1 MRLVAASGL
10 WALPAPVT
18 VSAPRLAMCAPD
30 MPAMSYRELQQ
41 ACKAAGMPATGK
53 TETLR
58 ARLLELAQD
67 GGRAATLPSPPLPA
81 AAATSVGEQ
90 SRRVPAFTAAGAADE
105 EQLLAL
111 CLEQDPIAGLDQ
123 LARERVGGYVREL
136 LQYNRHTNVYSQS
149 AYSHLPFHVADSV
162 TLGLLISAL
171 ATSASQ
177 VLDLGSG
184 SGLPSVLIAC
194 VNPDIPVY
202 ALESK
207 SRKTRFLTQ
216 AGRALSLPLYR
227 PITAN
232 VHEFSRVTYC
242 DADFVTAK
250 AFKPLPEVAPIAAAC
265 ISASAL
271 LHVPVSEAQIREM
284 SIPETK
290 LLRQGQFV
298 YYRQRVKAERGTAKR
313 QPIALTR

>member
-1 MRLVAASGL
+1 
-10 WALPAPVT
+10 
-18 VSAPRLAMCAPD
+18 
-30 MPAMSYRELQQ
+30 MSYRELQQ
-41 ACKAAGMPATGK
+41 ACKAAGMPATG
-53 TETLR
+53 TTAALR

-67 GGRAATLPSPPLPA
+67 GGRAAALPAPPWPA
-81 AAATSVGEQ
+81 AAASADAE
-90 SRRVPAFTAAGAADE
+90 PAAAAAGAADE
-105 EQLLAL
+105 DHLLAL
-111 CLEQDPIAGLDQ
+111 CLDQDPIASLDRRS
-123 LARERVGGYVREL
+123 RERVGGYVREL

-171 ATSASQ
+171 AKSTSQ

-207 SRKTRFLTQ
+207 SRKTRFLDQ
-216 AGRALSLPLYR
+216 AGRALSLPRYR

-232 VHEFSRVTYC
+232 VHEFARATYC

-265 ISASAL
+265 IKASAL

-284 SIPETK
+284 SIPDTQ
-290 LLRQGQFV
+290 LLRRGQFV
-298 YYRQRVKAERGTAKR
+298 YYRQRVNAARGTAKR
-313 QPIALTR
+313 QPLALTL